1 MVFSSTF
8 FLFAF
13 LPLLIICYYAQ
24 RLMFKNR
31 LRNLVLLFFSYL
43 FYLYGAAGFL
53 LILVFSTLA
62 DYLFG
67 LLIDR
72 DRIRKQLWLTLSLLL
87 NLGILAY
94 FKYANFFIRE
104 LSGTLQYLGFSLSGW
119 ENVILPIGISFFTFQ
134 KLSYVMDVYRG
145 KSRALV
151 NVVDF
156 ALYVAMFSQLIA
168 GPIIRFSD
176 IRKQL
181 TERKE
186 SWDLFYMGTIRFCWG
201 LGKKVIIANS
211 CGRIADVVFSIGI
224 PFLDTKTA
232 WLGCFAY
239 GLQIYIDFSAYS
251 DMALGLGMLFGFKF
265 LENFNFPY
273 SAISI
278 SDFWRRWH
286 ISLSQWFKD
295 YLYIPLGGNRRGTFR
310 TYLNLT
316 AVFILCGIWHG
327 ANWTFL
333 LWGLYHGVFL
343 IIERATRLR
352 DISSEKYTIVRR
364 AVTLFIVMVGWV
376 LFRSEN
382 IYQAKD
388 FLAVMFT
395 PINLP
400 VSYELSLTLNYRN
413 VIFMLTAAV
422 SFFLPV
428 EFSKTEFLIRHKRSM
443 LVIAGIIAI
452 LVLFPYSA
460 ALIAGGSN
468 TPFIYFRF

>member
-1 MVFSSTF
+1 MVFSSNF

-13 LPLLIICYYAQ
+13 LPAVIICYYAQ

-31 LRNLVLLFFSYL
+31 LRNAVLLVFSYL

-72 DRIRKQLWLTLSLLL
+72 DRCRKRLWLSLSVLL
-87 NLGILAY
+87 NIGLLAY
-94 FKYANFFIRE
+94 FKYANFFIEE
-104 LSGTLQYLGFSLSGW
+104 LGETLHHLGFSPSGW
-119 ENVILPIGISFFTFQ
+119 EKVILPIGISFFTFQ
-134 KLSYVMDVYRG
+134 KLSYVIDVYQG

-176 IRKQL
+176 IRRQL
-181 TERKE
+181 KERKE
-186 SWDLFYMGTIRFCWG
+186 SWDLFYMGAIRFCWG
-201 LGKKVIIANS
+201 LAKKVIIANS
-211 CGRIADVVFSIGI
+211 CGRIADVVFGLDISS
-224 PFLDTKTA
+224 LDTKTA

-239 GLQIYIDFSAYS
+239 GLQIYVDFSAYS

-265 LENFNFPY
+265 LENFNLPY

-286 ISLSQWFKD
+286 ISLSQWFRD
-295 YLYIPLGGNRRGTFR
+295 YLYIPLGGNRQGTFR
-310 TYLNLT
+310 TYLNLM

-333 LWGLYHGVFL
+333 FWGLYHGVFL
-343 IIERATRLR
+343 MIERATHLR
-352 DISSEKYTIVRR
+352 DISSAKYTVLRR

-382 IYQAKD
+382 IFQAKD
-388 FLAVMFT
+388 FLSVMFT
-395 PINLP
+395 PISLP
-400 VSYELSLTLNYRN
+400 VSYELSLALNYRN
-413 VIFMLTAAV
+413 VIFMLTAAI

-428 EFSKTEFLIRHKRSM
+428 RFSGTEFLMSHKRPM
-443 LVIAGIIAI
+443 LVIASIIAI
-452 LVLFPYSA
+452 LVLLPYSA

-468 TPFIYFRF
+468 TPFIYYRF

>member
-1 MVFSSTF
+1 MVFSSNF

-13 LPLLIICYYAQ
+13 LPAVIICYYAQ

-31 LRNLVLLFFSYL
+31 LRNAVLLVFSYL

-72 DRIRKQLWLTLSLLL
+72 DRCRKRLWLSLSVLL
-87 NLGILAY
+87 NIGLLAY
-94 FKYANFFIRE
+94 FKYANFFIEE
-104 LSGTLQYLGFSLSGW
+104 LGGTLQYLGFSPAGW
-119 ENVILPIGISFFTFQ
+119 EKVILPIGISFFTFQ
-134 KLSYVMDVYRG
+134 KLSYVIDVYQG

-176 IRKQL
+176 IRRQL
-181 TERKE
+181 KERKE
-186 SWDLFYMGTIRFCWG
+186 SWDLFYMGAIRFCWG
-201 LGKKVIIANS
+201 LAKKVIIANS
-211 CGRIADVVFSIGI
+211 CGRIADVVFGLDISS
-224 PFLDTKTA
+224 LDTKTA

-239 GLQIYIDFSAYS
+239 GLQIYVDFSAYS

-265 LENFNFPY
+265 LENFNLPY

-286 ISLSQWFKD
+286 ISLSQWFRD
-295 YLYIPLGGNRRGTFR
+295 YLYIPLGGNRQGTFR
-310 TYLNLT
+310 TYLNLM

-333 LWGLYHGVFL
+333 FWGLYHGVFL
-343 IIERATRLR
+343 MIERATHLR
-352 DISSEKYTIVRR
+352 DISSAKYTVLRR

-382 IYQAKD
+382 IFQAKD
-388 FLAVMFT
+388 FLSVMFT
-395 PINLP
+395 PISLP
-400 VSYELSLTLNYRN
+400 VSYELSLALNYRN
-413 VIFMLTAAV
+413 VIFMLTAAI

-428 EFSKTEFLIRHKRSM
+428 RFSGTEFLMSHKRPM
-443 LVIAGIIAI
+443 LVIASIIAI
-452 LVLFPYSA
+452 LVLLPYSA

-468 TPFIYFRF
+468 TPFIYYRF

>member
-1 MVFSSTF
+1 MVFSSNF

-13 LPLLIICYYAQ
+13 LPAVIICYYAQ

-31 LRNLVLLFFSYL
+31 LRNAVLLVFSYL

-72 DRIRKQLWLTLSLLL
+72 DRCRKRLWLSLSVLL
-87 NLGILAY
+87 NIGLLAY
-94 FKYANFFIRE
+94 FKYANFFIEE
-104 LSGTLQYLGFSLSGW
+104 LGETLHHLGFSPSGW
-119 ENVILPIGISFFTFQ
+119 EKVILPIGISFFTFQ
-134 KLSYVMDVYRG
+134 KLSYVIDVYQG

-176 IRKQL
+176 IRRQL
-181 TERKE
+181 KERKE
-186 SWDLFYMGTIRFCWG
+186 SWDLFYMGAIRFCWG
-201 LGKKVIIANS
+201 LAKKVIIANS
-211 CGRIADVVFSIGI
+211 CGRIADVVFGLDISS
-224 PFLDTKTA
+224 LDTKTA

-239 GLQIYIDFSAYS
+239 GLQIYVDFSAYS

-265 LENFNFPY
+265 LENFNLPY

-286 ISLSQWFKD
+286 ISLSQWFRD
-295 YLYIPLGGNRRGTFR
+295 YLYIPLGGNRQGTFR
-310 TYLNLT
+310 TYLNLM

-333 LWGLYHGVFL
+333 FWGLYHGVFL
-343 IIERATRLR
+343 MIERATHLR
-352 DISSEKYTIVRR
+352 DISSAKYTVLRR

-382 IYQAKD
+382 IFQAKD
-388 FLAVMFT
+388 FLSVMFT
-395 PINLP
+395 PISLP
-400 VSYELSLTLNYRN
+400 VSYELSLALNYRN
-413 VIFMLTAAV
+413 VIFMLTAAI

-428 EFSKTEFLIRHKRSM
+428 RFSGTEFLMSHKRPM
-443 LVIAGIIAI
+443 LVITSIIAI
-452 LVLFPYSA
+452 LVLLPYSA

-468 TPFIYFRF
+468 TPFIYYRF

>member
-1 MVFSSTF
+1 MVFSSNF

-13 LPLLIICYYAQ
+13 LPAAIICYYAQ
-24 RLMFKNR
+24 RLLFNNR
-31 LRNLVLLFFSYL
+31 LRNAVLLVFSYL

-53 LILVFSTLA
+53 LILVLSTLA

-72 DRIRKQLWLTLSLLL
+72 DRCRKRLWLSFSVLL
-87 NLGILAY
+87 NIGLLAY

-104 LSGTLQYLGFSLSGW
+104 LGGALQYLGFSPAGW

-134 KLSYVMDVYRG
+134 KLSYVIDVYRG

-168 GPIIRFSD
+168 GPIIRFKD
-176 IRKQL
+176 IRNQL
-181 TERKE
+181 KDRKE

-201 LGKKVIIANS
+201 LSKKVIIADS
-211 CGRIADVVFSIGI
+211 CGRIADVVFGLGMPS
-224 PFLDTKTA
+224 LDTKTA

-239 GLQIYIDFSAYS
+239 GLQIYVDFSAYS

-265 LENFNFPY
+265 LENFNLPY

-295 YLYIPLGGNRRGTFR
+295 YLYVPLGGNRQGTVR
-310 TYLNLT
+310 TYLNLM

-343 IIERATRLR
+343 MIERATRLR
-352 DISSEKYTIVRR
+352 NISPQRYTFVRR

-376 LFRSEN
+376 LFRSED
-382 IYQAKD
+382 IFQAKD
-388 FLAVMFT
+388 FLEVMFT

-400 VSYELSLTLNYRN
+400 LSYELSLALNYRN
-413 VIFMLTAAV
+413 VIFMLTAAI
-422 SFFLPV
+422 SFLLPV
-428 EFSKTEFLIRHKRSM
+428 RFSGTEFLMSHKRPM
-443 LVIAGIIAI
+443 WVIAGLIAI
-452 LVLFPYSA
+452 LVLLPYSV

-468 TPFIYFRF
+468 TPFIYYRF